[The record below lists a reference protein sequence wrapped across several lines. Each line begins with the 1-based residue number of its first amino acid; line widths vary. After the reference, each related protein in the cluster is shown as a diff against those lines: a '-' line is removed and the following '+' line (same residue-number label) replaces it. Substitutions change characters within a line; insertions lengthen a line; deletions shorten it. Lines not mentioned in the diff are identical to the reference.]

1 MPYVYNRKW
10 RNAKDL
16 QIPKYVKPVIRFK
29 SKISGNSIIKDLVQ
43 GERNISNSTIEDF
56 VILRK
61 DKSPTYQLS
70 ATVDDH
76 EMNITHVIRGDDHM
90 LSLIHI

>member
-1 MPYVYNRKW
+1 MFNQ
-10 RNAKDL
+10 L
-16 QIPKYVKPVIRFK
+16 LG
-29 SKISGNSIIKDLVQ
+29 KISGNTVIKDLVQ
-43 GERNISNSTIEDF
+43 GDRNISNSTIEDF

-76 EMNITHVIRGDDHM
+76 EIKISHIIRGDDHM
-90 LSLIHI
+90 INSLNKNKFTKQWNGKFLNLLIFH